1 MADEGFDP
9 EAYLASKEPEKK
21 SDKPKRPKDDD
32 FDPVVYGKDVSAEAK
47 TPADTP
53 TDVVSQMQSSGME
66 FLRGMAA
73 DPDIVRW
80 GAKQLGIGAKTKQ
93 PAGEGTVKGG
103 KVPEEE
109 PKELTGPRVLGS
121 MIPGAG
127 AGAAAVKGLS
137 LLEKVGPL
145 ATKEGRAVLPDLT
158 KIGLEQAIREGRP
171 FVKGPMAKALVGGAA
186 GGAVQP
192 ASLGPDYWERKAEQ
206 VGVGVGMG
214 FGLSV
219 GGKVASAGLSALGD
233 WLARDNPALLQNRA
247 IALVLDRINKATPYG
262 APTAK
267 DMLDLTN
274 AANARGKP
282 MALIDIQ
289 DQHRLRSLG
298 GHLSRRPGAWEQ
310 VRAFLANRDALARTR
325 IAEDINRYVSSGSTA
340 FKTVEGLQEAR
351 TAASRPFYEQTDAL
365 QGIWSPRLEQFLN
378 EPYVKRGLSKGYVLE
393 RLDALAENKPF
404 DPTTIGVD
412 LDANGEI
419 KFLRKPNMRVL
430 DMGKKG
436 LDAIIESPEGK
447 NQTTGRL
454 TDLGRELAKVRN
466 KYVEELDA
474 LDTSGVYKKAR
485 EIWSGYSASL
495 DAVKNG
501 KTAFER
507 TPEENEAFVG
517 KMTENDK
524 EFARIGLADT
534 LREKLAKAGLNSDES
549 LAIVKNDW
557 SRQVM
562 RPYFKTESD
571 FNNFVQSVLDENTM
585 ARTKNELV
593 RGSQTPERMA
603 ADQQESQLKLGAI
616 YHTAKGLVHSPFSS
630 WHWLSAVTDGYKL
643 WRQTG
648 LGSSEKM
655 DEMLAKILFSET
667 SPENAVAR
675 LLIKPA
681 AQLPPT
687 PQAAMGQRIHDVAA
701 PVAAGALAGAEREVP
716 E

>member
-1 MADEGFDP
+1 MADVQGFDLDD
-9 EAYLASKEPEKK
+9 YLAKIRAGKPSEKPK
-21 SDKPKRPKDDD
+21 TKGDDKP
-32 FDPVVYGKDVSAEAK
+32 FYPVAYGRDVEETKTTAE
-47 TPADTP
+47 TP
-53 TDVVSQMQSSGME
+53 TDVVSQVQSSGME
-66 FLRGMAA
+66 LLRGVAA
-73 DPDIVRW
+73 DPDIMRA
-80 GAKQLGIGAKTKQ
+80 GARALGVGAKTQQ
-93 PAGEGTVKGG
+93 PSGEGTVKGG

-109 PKELTGPRVLGS
+109 PKELTLPRFAGS
-121 MIPGAG
+121 LIPGAG
-127 AGAAAVKGLS
+127 AAG
-137 LLEKVGPL
+137 
-145 ATKEGRAVLPDLT
+145 AVL
-158 KIGLEQAIREGRP
+158 
-171 FVKGPMAKALVGGAA
+171 KGAKALERAGPVAEQFAKSPMWKSVAAGAA

-192 ASLGPDYWERKAEQ
+192 ADLGPDYWERKKEQ
-206 VGVGVGMG
+206 VGVGIGMG
-214 FGLSV
+214 FGFSV
-219 GGKVASAGLSALGD
+219 AGKVASKGLSALGD
-233 WLARDNPALLQNRA
+233 WLARDDPALLQNRA

-267 DMLDLTN
+267 DMLDITN

-325 IAEDINRYVSSGSTA
+325 IADDINRYVSSGSTA
-340 FKTVEGLQEAR
+340 FKTTEGLMDAR
-351 TAASRPFYEQTDAL
+351 TAAARPFYEQTDAL
-365 QGIWSPRLEQFLN
+365 QGIWSPRLEAFLN
-378 EPYVKRGLSKGYVLE
+378 EPYVKRGLSRGYVLE
-393 RLDALAENKPF
+393 RLAALSEDKPF

-412 LDANGEI
+412 LDEQGEI

-436 LDAIIESPEGK
+436 LDAIIESEGK
-447 NQTTGRL
+447 NQMTGRL
-454 TDLGRELAKVRN
+454 NELGRELVKVRN
-466 KYVEELDA
+466 SYIEELDA

-507 TPEENEAFVG
+507 SPEENDFFLNGRTDPDG
-517 KMTENDK
+517 KRIGGMTENDK

-534 LREKLAKAGLNSDES
+534 LREKLAKAGLNSDDS

-557 SRQVM
+557 SRQLM
-562 RPYFKTESD
+562 RPYFKTQAD
-571 FNNFVQSVLDENTM
+571 FDGFVQSVLDENTM

-593 RGSQTPERMA
+593 RGSQSIERA
-603 ADQQESQLKLGAI
+603 ASDVQEEQLKMGAI
-616 YHTAKGLVHSPFSS
+616 WHAAKGLVHSPFSS

-648 LGSSEKM
+648 LGSSEAM
-655 DEMLAKILFSET
+655 DQMLAKILFSET

-681 AQLPPT
+681 AVLPPT
-687 PQAAMGQRIHDVAA
+687 PQAAEGRQIHDVYA
-701 PVAAGALAGAEREVP
+701 PVAAGAAAGAELEVP